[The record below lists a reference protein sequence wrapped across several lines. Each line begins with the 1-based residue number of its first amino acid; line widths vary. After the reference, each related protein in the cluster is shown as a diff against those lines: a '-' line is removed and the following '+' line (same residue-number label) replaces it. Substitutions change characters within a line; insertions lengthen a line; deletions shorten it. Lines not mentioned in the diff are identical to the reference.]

1 VILRGLF
8 ALILCIALC
17 GGFVAEVF
25 DDLVR
30 WTRKVAGYLWAILS
44 AVALGL
50 LLVKYKSQKRR
61 AGAAADRLQ
70 IDAEDFAAHQW
81 ADIDAGV
88 ARSQDAQ
95 RKAEAARAAA
105 ERRIDDI
112 AKADDDLA
120 DLIHRWNRDR
130 VQ

>member
-1 VILRGLF
+1 M
-8 ALILCIALC
+8 
-17 GGFVAEVF
+17 AEVF
-25 DDLVR
+25 DAIV
-30 WTRKVAGYLWAILS
+30 TAVRKVGRYLWAALS
-44 AVALGL
+44 AIVLAV
-50 LLVKYKSQKRR
+50 LLVRYKSAKRR
-61 AGAAADRLQ
+61 AGGAADRLQ

-81 ADIDAGV
+81 KDIDAGV
-88 ARSQDAQ
+88 VRSQDAQ